1 MFWGLTCFL
10 GIHMKAAGMSPG
22 IRTVTFRPC
31 FLCSS
36 EQNLTWFF
44 LQCSK
49 ICSDSP
55 ALLTDTCQSRIIFR
69 LQTKGHPARCLLID
83 NEYINF
89 HLSASHNLLPGR
101 KGGVSDFLCEI
112 LPLSWEN
119 LPYQPVLCISFC
131 SFGSLVLVLAT
142 VKISLSCH
150 TTLSVCQ
157 NGLGNN
163 LITFDYSI
171 FSGRKMLCMDSNNTC
186 WSHCCTVLLYKPEL
200 NSVQMKCSVKQV
212 LISPLKTC
220 SLHSVTCNTL
230 LRPGE
235 VPGRV
240 YFYISLILREQ

>member
-1 MFWGLTCFL
+1 M
-10 GIHMKAAGMSPG
+10 A
-22 IRTVTFRPC
+22 
-31 FLCSS
+31 
-36 EQNLTWFF
+36 E
-44 LQCSK
+44 
-49 ICSDSP
+49 
-55 ALLTDTCQSRIIFR
+55 
-69 LQTKGHPARCLLID
+69 
-83 NEYINF
+83 
-89 HLSASHNLLPGR
+89 
-101 KGGVSDFLCEI
+101 KGGISDFLCEI
-112 LPLSWEN
+112 LPVSWGN
-119 LPYQPVLCISFC
+119 LPYQPVLCISFR

-142 VKISLSCH
+142 VKIPLSCH

-157 NGLGNN
+157 NGLEICVPDIRNN

-200 NSVQMKCSVKQV
+200 NIVQMKCSVKHV

-240 YFYISLILREQ
+240 YFYVSLILREQ